1 MPDKHDVYLKVLML
15 PVSFGK
21 TLSFKKITKGS
32 PGTRGGR
39 PGLAFK
45 VLRLTVASGNTAAA
59 VIPASSLRRKSPRR
73 RPWAH
78 GRIWRQTAPSR
89 P

>member
-21 TLSFKKITKGS
+21 TLSFKKITKDS

-39 PGLAFK
+39 SGLAFK
-45 VLRLTVASGNTAAA
+45 VLRLNRSKRKYGSRRY
-59 VIPASSLRRKSPRR
+59 SSFL
-73 RPWAH
+73 
-78 GRIWRQTAPSR
+78 APSEITTS
-89 P
+89 